1 MEKERTRKRNS
12 SGVAKTQP
20 QNGLNFGAAKNA
32 FPKSMK
38 DGNWN
43 LNLAAAK
50 KIQNWLKIT
59 ENNTIVT
66 VTSTMIIDP
75 DPCCNATK
83 NMKKRTGTRS
93 KRGDSLLFKYGNT

>member
-32 FPKSMK
+32 LPKSMK
-38 DGNWN
+38 NGNWN

-66 VTSTMIIDP
+66 VTSTMITDA

-83 NMKKRTGTRS
+83 
-93 KRGDSLLFKYGNT
+93 KYEKEDRHTIQARRFIAV